1 MVSKKMIEENTCV
14 DTTPKY
20 TLPYLIIII
29 SGEYMLKSTVIGSS
43 QNKKKQTISIV
54 RQLLTQTHTRYRS
67 SKCFNSFELNQ
78 MFIKHLLFVL
88 FYLSD

>member
-1 MVSKKMIEENTCV
+1 MIEENTCV

-54 RQLLTQTHTRYRS
+54 RQLLTQTHALPLIEMLQ
-67 SKCFNSFELNQ
+67 FVW
-78 MFIKHLLFVL
+78 IKSNVH
-88 FYLSD
+88 